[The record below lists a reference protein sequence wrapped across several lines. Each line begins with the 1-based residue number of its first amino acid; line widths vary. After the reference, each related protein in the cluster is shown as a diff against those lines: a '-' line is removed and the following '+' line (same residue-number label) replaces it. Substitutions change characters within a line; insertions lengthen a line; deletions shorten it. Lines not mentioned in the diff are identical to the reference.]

1 MGLRAR
7 EFFNIGI
14 DDIKVITYAG
24 RKPPLSC
31 MNDGLQVSTG
41 GTLGHGLIFLA
52 DDDKN
57 IPMAVLS
64 YKDRTVIIKL
74 KNEYINIVRNDIKNC
89 ISEYGNLTEEYWS
102 CVRRLALEY
111 WVKWD
116 RNIMFNL
123 KY

>member
-7 EFFNIGI
+7 EFYNIGI
-14 DDIKVITYAG
+14 DDIKIITWAG

-52 DDDKN
+52 DDSEN
-57 IPMAVLS
+57 LPMALFS

-74 KNEYINIVRNDIKNC
+74 KDEYLNIVRNDIRKC
-89 ISEYGNLTEEYWS
+89 VTEYGNLTEEYWS
-102 CVRRLALEY
+102 CVRRLAIDY
-111 WVKWD
+111 WLQWD
-116 RNIMFNL
+116 RNLMFDL
-123 KY
+123 EY